1 MNIIVC
7 VKQVPDPEAPPAG
20 FRIDPEAK
28 KSVPAQGVAPVI
40 SPFDEQAVEAALRL
54 KDKGGAK
61 VTILCKGTD
70 LVADVVKK
78 PLAMGADELVL
89 LQDPALEGGDAYSTA
104 VALAAAIKKIG
115 QFDLVLCGRQAADW
129 DAGQVGSGLAELL
142 GLPCI
147 TLARKVEAAD
157 GKVKV
162 ESVVTDGYEVV
173 EAPMPA
179 VVTVSN
185 ELGEPRYPTLRGIMG
200 AARKQPTVWKGSDIG
215 LDGSKAGKAVAR
227 AEVIKLFIPT
237 KESKCEMVSADT
249 PQEAAAKL
257 ATRLRDAKLL

>member
-7 VKQVPDPEAPPAG
+7 VKQVPDPEAPPAS

-28 KSVPAQGVAPVI
+28 RAVPPQGVSPVI

-54 KDKGGAK
+54 KDKGGTK
-61 VTILCKGTD
+61 VTVLCKGTD
-70 LVADVVKK
+70 LVSNVVKK

-89 LQDPALEGGDAYSTA
+89 LQDPALEGGDSYSTA
-104 VALAAAIKKIG
+104 VALAAAIRKIG

-129 DAGQVGSGLAELL
+129 DVGQVGSGLAELL
-142 GLPCI
+142 KLPCV
-147 TLARKVEAAD
+147 TLARKVEAQD
-157 GKVKV
+157 GRIRV
-162 ESVVTDGYEVV
+162 ERVVTDGYEVV
-173 EAPMPA
+173 ECPLPA

-200 AARKQPTVWKGSDIG
+200 AARKQPTVWTAKDIG
-215 LDGSKAGKAVAR
+215 LDGSQAGKAVAR
-227 AEVIKLFIPT
+227 AEVLKLFIPT
-237 KESKCEMVSADT
+237 KQSKCEIVSADT

-257 ATRLRDAKLL
+257 ALRLREAKLL